1 MPTIRIQGA
10 TLSYEESD
18 IITFDEGLI
27 GFPQLRRVV
36 LVRQSD
42 IEPFLWL
49 VPLDDERLA
58 FLVVDPRTLVADY
71 ETHVPRDVR
80 ARLVLD
86 ADDRVLM
93 LCMVVM
99 RADPRR
105 STVNLRAP
113 VLIAARAMRGLQ
125 TILAD
130 SSYRVDQPLLAAEA
144 A

>member
-71 ETHVPRDVR
+71 EAHVPRDVR
-80 ARLVLD
+80 ARLALD

>member
-1 MPTIRIQGA
+1 MPTICIQGA

-18 IITFDEGLI
+18 IIAFDEGLI
-27 GFPQLRRVV
+27 GFPHLRRMV

-42 IEPFLWL
+42 IAPFLWL

-58 FLVVDPRTLVADY
+58 FLTIDPRTLLADY
-71 ETHVPRDVR
+71 ASHVPTDVR
-80 ARLVLD
+80 ARLTCD
-86 ADDRVLM
+86 AEDQLLM

-99 RADPRR
+99 RADPSR

-113 VLIAARAMRGLQ
+113 VLISARAMRGLQ

-130 SSYRVDQPLLAAEA
+130 SSYRVDQPLLVAEA